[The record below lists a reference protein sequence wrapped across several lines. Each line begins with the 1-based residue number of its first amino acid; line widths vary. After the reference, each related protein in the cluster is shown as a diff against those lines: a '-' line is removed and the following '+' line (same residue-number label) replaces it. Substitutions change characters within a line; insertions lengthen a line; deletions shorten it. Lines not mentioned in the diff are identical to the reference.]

1 MHPAPQ
7 DCTPPELFLYSAT
20 RTYLRLEARTDG
32 RMSMSKA
39 ARPNALLLLEVH
51 AGVKLPK
58 RVKATELY
66 AKFEEAFGK
75 YLP

>member
-1 MHPAPQ
+1 
-7 DCTPPELFLYSAT
+7 
-20 RTYLRLEARTDG
+20 
-32 RMSMSKA
+32 MSMSKA